1 MHASLR
7 DLLVRSQLQ
16 DIKEIGMSKPCRGK
30 RPPCHLYKS
39 MKDTCT
45 FNNKHFDKV
54 CKTNN
59 AYNCNSKMAVY
70 LIEC

>member
-1 MHASLR
+1 
-7 DLLVRSQLQ
+7 
-16 DIKEIGMSKPCRGK
+16 
-30 RPPCHLYKS
+30 

-70 LIEC
+70 LIECWVCGEQYTDSTKTKFGSRQIILNLPIESL